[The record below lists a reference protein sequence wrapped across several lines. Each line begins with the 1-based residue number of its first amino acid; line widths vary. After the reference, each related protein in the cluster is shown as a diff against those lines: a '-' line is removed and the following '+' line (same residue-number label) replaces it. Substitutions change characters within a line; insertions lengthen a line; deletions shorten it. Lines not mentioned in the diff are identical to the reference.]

1 MPVIAELGETATRAK
16 LLQGTA
22 RVIARKGVAATTV
35 QDILTASGLSRRTFY
50 QNFGSKDDALYAL
63 FALVT
68 DTMLQTIRAAATAT
82 DPVERMLQTVDAY
95 LPLWRA
101 NAKLSFVLQTEAMRA
116 GSPLGPLRQ
125 RTIDALCADAA
136 SAHERAT
143 GEAVDPLFFRAMILS
158 LEGLLSHA
166 AEDPAATH
174 ERIRHVLE
182 PLVRRLLAPEGAPLP
197 SGPEAPSPA

>member
-1 MPVIAELGETATRAK
+1 MPVIEELGETATRAR

-22 RVIARKGVAATTV
+22 RVIARKGIAATTV
-35 QDILTASGLSRRTFY
+35 QDILKASRLSRRTFY

-63 FALVT
+63 FELVT
-68 DTMLQTIRAAATAT
+68 DTMLRTIRAAATSP
-82 DPVERMLQTVDAY
+82 DPAERMLQTVDAY

-125 RTIDALCADAA
+125 RTIDALCADAVNA
-136 SAHERAT
+136 QERAT
-143 GEAVDPLFFRAMILS
+143 GQSVDPLFFRTMLLS

-166 AEDPAATH
+166 AEDPDVTH
-174 ERIRHVLE
+174 ERIRRVLE
-182 PLVRRLLAPEGAPLP
+182 PSVRRLLAQEGAPLP
-197 SGPEAPSPA
+197 SGWGAAG